1 MNALGL
7 TNISL
12 KSWSFRYCS
21 RQNVMKQHSMRIRK
35 LKDGGK
41 RQVYIKVF
49 QKCDITINMLYIS
62 QFVKV

>member
-1 MNALGL
+1 
-7 TNISL
+7 
-12 KSWSFRYCS
+12 
-21 RQNVMKQHSMRIRK
+21 MKQHSMRIRK